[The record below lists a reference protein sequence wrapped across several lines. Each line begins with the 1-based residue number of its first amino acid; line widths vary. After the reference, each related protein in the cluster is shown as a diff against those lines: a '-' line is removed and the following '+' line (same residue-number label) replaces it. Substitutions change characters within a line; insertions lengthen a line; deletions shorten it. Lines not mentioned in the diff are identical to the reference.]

1 VKYLIAVSVFAIAIA
16 VLGQEVP
23 KVYLIPK
30 SSGITWGVVRDRSHE
45 MAKDFAKACPIVHLT
60 TKQQA
65 ADYQV
70 GLNRIEPGLFVLDD
84 QVGVTDMFGNVLLA
98 GEKNSIKSGVKGACA
113 LILAD
118 WSNQAG
124 TRQKLANGINT
135 SFENA
140 GVMGYAEISSD
151 KITVH
156 YKGASALRFQ
166 MILAV
171 QGGLSMARRAGITTY
186 IFTNDADQNFQYDL
200 QAGRVVPFVAPQAVE
215 ASK

>member
-1 VKYLIAVSVFAIAIA
+1 MKHLIAVSVFAIAIT

-30 SSGITWGVVRDRSHE
+30 SSAITWGVVRDRSHE

-84 QVGVTDMFGNVLLA
+84 QVGVTDIFGNVLLA

-124 TRQKLANGINT
+124 SRQKLVNGINT

-140 GVMGYAEISSD
+140 GVMGHAEISSD

-156 YKGASALRFQ
+156 CKGTSAIRFQ
-166 MILAV
+166 MIRASRE
-171 QGGLSMARRAGITTY
+171 LSMARRAGIITY